1 MSSQKKKEQQKNKYN
16 DLCKLYREAYP
27 YKTGSEADK
36 EAREKY
42 KEFKAGTLDLDV
54 TFQELRETVEKR
66 KIETKLK
73 FQKQS
78 ISKLF
83 TKPART
89 APAPSPS
96 HTPGPSG
103 LQKDTAPDPLPS
115 PPLLDLLKST
125 NEGQST
131 SIDIETK
138 QKPTPA
144 QDKLNKEINDLRK
157 EILDCQKIPTPS
169 PQQIKQMLKK
179 AKEDLPKKESQ
190 LKKLV
195 SAGKRNK
202 KA

>member
-78 ISKLF
+78 I
-83 TKPART
+83 
-89 APAPSPS
+89 
-96 HTPGPSG
+96 
-103 LQKDTAPDPLPS
+103 
-115 PPLLDLLKST
+115 
-125 NEGQST
+125 
-131 SIDIETK
+131 
-138 QKPTPA
+138 
-144 QDKLNKEINDLRK
+144 
-157 EILDCQKIPTPS
+157 
-169 PQQIKQMLKK
+169 
-179 AKEDLPKKESQ
+179 
-190 LKKLV
+190 
-195 SAGKRNK
+195 
-202 KA
+202 